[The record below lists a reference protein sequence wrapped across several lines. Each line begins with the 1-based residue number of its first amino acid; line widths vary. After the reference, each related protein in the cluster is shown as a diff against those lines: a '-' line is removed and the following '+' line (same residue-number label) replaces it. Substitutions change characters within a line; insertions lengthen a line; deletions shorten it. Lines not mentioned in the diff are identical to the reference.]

1 MGGQRHVSGALAM
14 GSNSVYINVKFL
26 MSVLKTRFARIM
38 ENQLQATTVS
48 KIILHV
54 VTNAVNVR
62 HEQRHSELRNIIRF
76 ILENVIK
83 VS

>member
-1 MGGQRHVSGALAM
+1 VAGQRHAPDAFAT
-14 GSNSVYINVKFL
+14 GSNSIFINVKFV

-38 ENQLQATTVS
+38 ENQSQATTVS
-48 KIILHV
+48 EIILHV

-62 HEQRHSELRNIIRF
+62 HEQRHLELRNIIRF
-76 ILENVIK
+76 IPENVIK